1 MFVLGFRHA
10 RAMRLPARIARAHLH
25 RQVRNPELRAKLTP
39 DYTIGC
45 KRILISDDYYPALT
59 QPNVELVTAPIREV
73 RPSSIVDGNGVEREV
88 DTIIF
93 GTGFHV
99 TDMAAGERIRG
110 RDGALLAERWAGSPQ
125 AHRGTTVADFPNLFM
140 LVGPN
145 TGLGHTSMVF
155 MIESQVAYVMES
167 LRFMERSGM
176 ATVEVRPEAQADF
189 NDRLQREM
197 RGTVWTSGG
206 CASWY
211 LDQSGKNTT
220 LWPGF
225 TWRFRRETRRFD
237 PGEYVV
243 RRAAPQRETVRV

>member
-1 MFVLGFRHA
+1 
-10 RAMRLPARIARAHLH
+10 
-25 RQVRNPELRAKLTP
+25 
-39 DYTIGC
+39 
-45 KRILISDDYYPALT
+45 
-59 QPNVELVTAPIREV
+59 
-73 RPSSIVDGNGVEREV
+73 VEREV

-93 GTGFHV
+93 GTGFRV

-110 RDGALLAERWAGSPQ
+110 RNGGLLAETWAGSPQ
-125 AHRGTTVADFPNLFM
+125 AHRGTTIAEFPNLFV

-167 LRFMERSGM
+167 LRFMDRAGM
-176 ATVEVRPEAQADF
+176 ATVEVRREAQADF
-189 NDRLQREM
+189 NDRVQREM

-211 LDQSGKNTT
+211 LDQAGKNTT

-225 TWRFRRETRRFD
+225 TWRFRRETQRFD

-243 RRAAPQRETVRV
+243 RRPAPQRERETIGV